1 MASSG
6 ETNSSSLTDQQ
17 LPRLQKQLWEKNL
30 QFRTFIIIYRFFP
43 AHGEEIASI
52 PFLGNTLPRG
62 TELLQHSMGTS
73 RAGGRI
79 QGGFLSGGCRGQR
92 LCGQRRLSRG
102 GRIPRGEG
110 QWDDRCSSVLPVQL
124 EGFRSDTP
132 SMQSDPG
139 TWNTDGGR
147 KGNVPGDQ

>member
-17 LPRLQKQLWEKNL
+17 LPRLQKQLWKKNL
-30 QFRTFIIIYRFFP
+30 QFRTFIIYWFF
-43 AHGEEIASI
+43 SCTRR
-52 PFLGNTLPRG
+52 GNCQHSFSGQCRTPRG
-62 TELLQHSMGTS
+62 RAPAAQHGDLQ
-73 RAGGRI
+73 GRR
-79 QGGFLSGGCRGQR
+79 QDPRFLSGGCRGQR

-102 GRIPRGEG
+102 GRVPRGEG